1 MEMQPMPR
9 RRGRA
14 AASNPQTRFE
24 PLTVEYD
31 PAELSES
38 ELRQIPTQYFED
50 ASRSILARNNSPDVG
65 FTYSINAY
73 RGCEHGCI
81 YCYARPS
88 HEYLG
93 FSAGLDFE
101 TRILVKPEAPKLLGE
116 AFASRSWKPQVV
128 ALSGNTDPYQ
138 PIERKLRLSRGCLG
152 VFLRHRN
159 PVAIITKNALV
170 LRDLDVLTDLAR
182 RNLVRVMISITTL
195 QPDLV
200 SVMEPRTSRPRRRLE
215 AIKALADA
223 GVPVGVMVAPV
234 IPGLTDDELPGIVQA
249 AAAHGAQRASYTIVR
264 LPGPVKELFTQWIET
279 EFPTRAK
286 KVMKRI
292 REIRGGNLTDS
303 RFGHRM
309 RGEGL
314 WAETI
319 NRMFHMACSMAGLN
333 ASWPPLNTDSFR
345 RLAGNQL
352 GLFDDLPAAQT
363 QQQG

>member
-1 MEMQPMPR
+1 MELDPMPR

-14 AASNPQTRFE
+14 TASNPQTRFE
-24 PLTVEYD
+24 PLTVAYD
-31 PAELSES
+31 PAELSKS

-50 ASRSILARNNSPDVG
+50 ASRSILAHNNSPDVG
-65 FTYSINAY
+65 FTYSLNAY

-101 TRILVKPEAPKLLGE
+101 TRILVKPKAPDLLGK
-116 AFASRSWKPQVV
+116 AFTARSWKPQVV

-138 PIERKLRLSRGCLG
+138 PIERKLQLSRGCLE

-159 PVAIITKNALV
+159 PVVIITKNALV
-170 LRDLDVLTDLAR
+170 LRDLDVLTNLAR

-215 AIKALADA
+215 ALQALAEA
-223 GVPVGVMVAPV
+223 GVPVGVMVAPI
-234 IPGLTDDELPGIVQA
+234 IPGLTDNELPDIIQA
-249 AAAHGAQRASYTIVR
+249 AATHGAQRAAYTIIR

-279 EFPTRAK
+279 EFPARAK
-286 KVMKRI
+286 KVLRRI

-309 RGEGL
+309 RGEGV

-319 NRMFHMACSMAGLN
+319 NRMFHMACNKAGLN

-345 RLAGNQL
+345 RLAGNHP
-352 GLFDDLPAAQT
+352 GLFDDLPVAQAR
-363 QQQG
+363 Q